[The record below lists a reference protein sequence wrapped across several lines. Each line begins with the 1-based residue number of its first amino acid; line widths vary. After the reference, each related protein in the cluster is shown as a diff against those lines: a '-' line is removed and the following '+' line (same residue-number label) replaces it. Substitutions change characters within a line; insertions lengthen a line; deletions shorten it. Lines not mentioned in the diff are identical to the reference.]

1 MKIIRFE
8 DSLYASNIDFFKTI
22 VYKLTNVMPQDYL
35 NSIKKIMKSKKNKSK
50 DAEKTVNMNSLTKKL
65 PPLI

>member
-1 MKIIRFE
+1 
-8 DSLYASNIDFFKTI
+8 
-22 VYKLTNVMPQDYL
+22 MPQDYL

-65 PPLI
+65 PPII